1 MSTTA
6 RDHKRDRVETT
17 VAAARVRD
25 SARLADPVI
34 PALHASHP
42 RWGPGSTVQG
52 LDGTHVSAT
61 EHRLTVWRGTSAAP
75 WPGPACVG
83 LDPQR
88 MLSTDVVPREA
99 GPAQERRMIDQGL
112 SRVRAGEVWIE
123 DRHFCTRRLLCGMA
137 RRGAAFLGRQ
147 QAQWPGERRGSP
159 TRTGVVR
166 SGTVYAQAMLVHD
179 LARGETMRVRRLTL
193 ALTGPPRDGA
203 TEIHLLSNIPVEEA
217 AGQDAGGGVR
227 QTMDHRDGV
236 FGPHHPP
243 GVRDQHLGVSQSRA
257 VCVLPRVGRG
267 PRRVHHASGI
277 ATCPWAATGR
287 ERGVAL
293 CSGVGDPP
301 NVRWHA
307 DRDPRTPLG
316 GVPGD
321 VCRGVRRGAV
331 RARVVGQALEIPQ
344 PSTRSKKE
352 TTRED
357 RVQERKSCVD
367 GSTDRATMIM
377 LKGLTLRP

>member
-193 ALTGPPRDGA
+193 ALKVPTRDGA

-217 AGQDAGGGVR
+217 RARTLVGVYGKRWTIETAFLDLTTPLACEINTLGYPKAALCAFCLALVADHAVSIMQAALRRAHGQQQGENEVSRSALALAIRQTYDGMMIAIPAPHWAVCREMSAAECAGGLCELASSAKLSKYR
-227 QTMDHRDGV
+227 N
-236 FGPHHPP
+236 HP
-243 GVRDQHLGVSQSRA
+243 
-257 VCVLPRVGRG
+257 RG
-267 PRRVHHASGI
+267 PKKKPPERTAYKNGSHVSTARLI
-277 ATCPWAATGR
+277 AQR
-287 ERGVAL
+287 
-293 CSGVGDPP
+293 
-301 NVRWHA
+301 
-307 DRDPRTPLG
+307 
-316 GVPGD
+316 
-321 VCRGVRRGAV
+321 
-331 RARVVGQALEIPQ
+331 
-344 PSTRSKKE
+344 
-352 TTRED
+352 
-357 RVQERKSCVD
+357 
-367 GSTDRATMIM
+367 
-377 LKGLTLRP
+377 